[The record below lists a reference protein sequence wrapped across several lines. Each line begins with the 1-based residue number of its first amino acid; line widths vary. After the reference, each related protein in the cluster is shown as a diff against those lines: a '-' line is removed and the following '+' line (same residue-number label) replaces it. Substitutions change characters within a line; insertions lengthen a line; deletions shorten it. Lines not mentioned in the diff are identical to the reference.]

1 MGYERFNKIINNIDI
16 EFSLFKHPL
25 INTEHCIDQMSEE
38 HSHNLKDGDIVIDI
52 GANHGMNSLIYA
64 SKVGPN
70 GRVYSF
76 EASPNIFKH
85 LEENVS
91 RNKNLNIT
99 SINKAIT
106 EEDGDY
112 TFHYVDPCINGGFA
126 SETDSG
132 IGSCGHYQPVE
143 VQGVNLIKWM
153 NENLSRQERNR
164 ISFIKIDTEGYDFK
178 IIRSIKNL
186 LSDSS
191 RDIRP
196 VVDFEFFTKVSEGE
210 VLEII
215 STFND
220 VDYLI
225 FYKMGISSKLL
236 NLDLLIHNHN
246 YKRVFSVLSGFDCV
260 AYPIEQIFKK
270 Q

>member
-1 MGYERFNKIINNIDI
+1 MKYKRLNKIINNIDI
-16 EFSLFKHPL
+16 EFSIFEHPL
-25 INTEHCIDQMSEE
+25 INEPDFIKDISEQ
-38 HSHNLKDGDIVIDI
+38 HSDHLKDGEIVIDI
-52 GANHGMNSLIYA
+52 GANHGTNSLIYA

-76 EASPNIFKH
+76 EASPKIFKH

-99 SINKAIT
+99 SLNKAIT

-132 IGSCGHYQPVE
+132 IGSCGHCKPLE
-143 VQGVNLIKWM
+143 VQGVNLIKWI
-153 NENLSRQERNR
+153 NENLSREEQNR

-178 IIRSIKNL
+178 IIKSIKYFLN
-186 LSDSS
+186 DSS

-196 VVDFEFFTKVSEGE
+196 VVNFEFFTTVSERE

-220 VDYLI
+220 LDYLI
-225 FYKMGISSKLL
+225 FYKRGASSKLSH
-236 NLDLLIHNHN
+236 LDSLIHKHN
-246 YKRVFSVLSGFDCV
+246 YKRVFSILNGFDCV
-260 AYPIEQIFKK
+260 AYPIEQVLTK
-270 Q
+270 